1 MQYFRSFI
9 KLCSFS
15 VTKMKTLGTQSVPS
29 HPTRSKKI
37 TLACYACLC
46 FYLEARKFT
55 IYYISVSDISAWP
68 LPCFLELYWEI
79 LALWHFYTAATL
91 GQYSLVKTRARMVSK
106 KWVLGFGK
114 MIYTVHVS
122 QAILSSRTI
131 DFHVTL
137 HVLSF
142 FVSEDSQQGFY
153 DIWKTTSL
161 DYQDN

>member
-9 KLCSFS
+9 ESCSFS

-37 TLACYACLC
+37 NLACYACLC

-55 IYYISVSDISAWP
+55 IHYISVSDISAWP

-79 LALWHFYTAATL
+79 LALWHFYTAVTL

-106 KWVLGFGK
+106 KYWLWKKWSTLYMHLRLFWIPEQLISLFLYISWNFLYVKAASKNF
-114 MIYTVHVS
+114 MIFEKQPV
-122 QAILSSRTI
+122 
-131 DFHVTL
+131 
-137 HVLSF
+137 
-142 FVSEDSQQGFY
+142 
-153 DIWKTTSL
+153 
-161 DYQDN
+161 

>member
-55 IYYISVSDISAWP
+55 IYYFSVSDISAWP

-79 LALWHFYTAATL
+79 LALWHFYTAVTL

-106 KWVLGFGK
+106 KLVWAFEK
-114 MIYTVHVS
+114 MIYTVHAS
-122 QAILSSRTI
+122 QAILNSRTI
-131 DFHVTL
+131 DILVAL
-137 HVLSF
+137 HFLKF
-142 FVSEDSQQGFY
+142 FVREGSQQGFY
-153 DIWKTTSL
+153 DIWKTTSH
-161 DYQDN
+161 DYQYN

>member
-1 MQYFRSFI
+1 MLFFCYKNENIRYAKCPIS
-9 KLCSFS
+9 
-15 VTKMKTLGTQSVPS
+15 S
-29 HPTRSKKI
+29 HPVKKKI

-46 FYLEARKFT
+46 FYLEVRKFT
-55 IYYISVSDISAWP
+55 IHLISVSDISAWP

-79 LALWHFYTAATL
+79 LALWHFYTAVTL

-131 DFHVTL
+131 DFHVAL
-137 HVLSF
+137 HVLRF

>member
-79 LALWHFYTAATL
+79 LALWHFYTAVTL

-106 KWVLGFGK
+106 KLVLAFEK

-122 QAILSSRTI
+122 QAILNSRTI
-131 DFHVTL
+131 YFLVTL
-137 HVLSF
+137 HFLRF
-142 FVSEDSQQGFY
+142 FVCEDSQQGIY